1 MATSTQINAIADAI
15 IAAFGGDAAAFQTFL
30 RRSKLETDVAQLD
43 SQIRKQRVAA
53 TAANAASEAAL
64 QELQAQQATKLAEID
79 AL

>member
-1 MATSTQINAIADAI
+1 MATQTQINAIADAI
-15 IAAFGGDAAAFQTFL
+15 IAAFGGDAAAFQAFL

-43 SQIRKQRVAA
+43 SQIRKQRAAA
-53 TAANAASEAAL
+53 TAANATSEAAL